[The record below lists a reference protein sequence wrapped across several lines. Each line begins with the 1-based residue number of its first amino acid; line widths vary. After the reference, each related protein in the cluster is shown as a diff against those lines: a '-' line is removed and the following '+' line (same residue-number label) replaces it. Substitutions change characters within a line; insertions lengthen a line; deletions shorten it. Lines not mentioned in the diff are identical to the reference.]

1 MSDHGH
7 AAGSCPWLDLMG
19 RGTDVRKGPDLRG
32 GNLREMED
40 VDGCLR
46 DSFVAALSTAAR

>member
-19 RGTDVRKGPDLRG
+19 RGTEVRKGPDLSG

-40 VDGCLR
+40 VDRCLR
-46 DSFVAALSTAAR
+46 DSFVAALSTTAR